1 MGEKFKDCLVL
12 QDCSS
17 YIYNQLFLMLYG
29 VLVNMFLFFTPETT
43 EEFHLMQSPAG
54 MKSEDFGTYISCI
67 DASLI
72 LRQCYKSCILR
83 D

>member
-17 YIYNQLFLMLYG
+17 YIYYQLFLMLYG

-43 EEFHLMQSPAG
+43 EEFSFNAIT
-54 MKSEDFGTYISCI
+54 SWYEV
-67 DASLI
+67 
-72 LRQCYKSCILR
+72 
-83 D
+83 